1 MVNEEVLG
9 GLISGLERG
18 ESLKKAMVT
27 LFNAGYKKEEIEEA
41 AAMANQL
48 GIKQKIIPLKV
59 IPEKMNP
66 EDKGETKIDG
76 INASQVN
83 PQTFGA
89 AIKTPEAIKAQQPS
103 FEPRL
108 TPTSTKRQSE
118 NAPKLNSSKSVQ
130 KVSNYTD
137 KSSKEKMMIF
147 LLIALLVF
155 LVGVLVAIFMFR
167 EELINFFS
175 SYFVSTS

>member
-18 ESLKKAMVT
+18 ESLKKAMIT

-48 GIKQKIIPLKV
+48 GIKQKTIPLKV
-59 IPEKMNP
+59 IPEKINL
-66 EDKGETKIDG
+66 EEKEETKTDG
-76 INASQVN
+76 INASQIN
-83 PQTFGA
+83 PQTFGPA
-89 AIKTPEAIKAQQPS
+89 MKTPEAIKAQQPS

-108 TPTSTKRQSE
+108 TPTSTKRQP
-118 NAPKLNSSKSVQ
+118 ATPQKTIQ
-130 KVSNYTD
+130 KVSNYSD
-137 KSSKEKMMIF
+137 KGSKEKMMIF

-155 LVGVLVAIFMFR
+155 LVGVLIAIFIFR

-175 SYFVSTS
+175 TYFV